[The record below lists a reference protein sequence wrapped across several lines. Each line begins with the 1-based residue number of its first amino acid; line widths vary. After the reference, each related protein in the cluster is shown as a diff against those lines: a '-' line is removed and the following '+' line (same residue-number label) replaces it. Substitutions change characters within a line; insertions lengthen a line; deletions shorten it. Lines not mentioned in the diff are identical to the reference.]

1 MNDYL
6 ARKRFAMIL
15 PAEPASA
22 WATLQQAAEHY
33 QVSER
38 TIRRMIAR
46 GDIEARRIG
55 GRLIRV
61 NLNSTPAS
69 ARPLPQYRGDAA

>member
-1 MNDYL
+1 
-6 ARKRFAMIL
+6 MIL
-15 PAEPASA
+15 PVESASA
-22 WATLQQAAEHY
+22 WTTLQQAAEHY

-46 GDIEARRIG
+46 GEIEARRIG

-69 ARPLPQYRGDAA
+69 VRPLPRYRGDAA